1 MNTKNNSTVTDKAIE
16 YSLSCKQS
24 DFPQTKITCS
34 RDAADFIK
42 QFYGDDMQIFESVF
56 ILLLNR
62 SNITTAYAK
71 ISQGGIHSTVVDVKI
86 ICKYAVDSLANGV
99 IMAHNHPTGALDASA
114 ADLII
119 TEKVKNALKM
129 VDSQLLDHLILTQK
143 SFLSMADEGMF

>member
-1 MNTKNNSTVTDKAIE
+1 MKKNNNSTVTDKAIE

-24 DFPQTKITCS
+24 DFPQKRITCS

-86 ICKYAVDSLANGV
+86 ICKYAVDSLASGI
-99 IMAHNHPTGALDASA
+99 IMAHNHPTGTLQASEP
-114 ADLII
+114 DLKM
-119 TEKVKNALKM
+119 TEKVKNALKI
-129 VDSQLLDHLILTQK
+129 VDSQLLDHLILTQE
-143 SFLSMADEGMF
+143 SYLSMADKGML